1 MFPYLITFFL
11 SILCFE
17 IGTRRLDEENEVFP
31 MSYLWIGLSMLF
43 PILLATLR
51 SENIG
56 DDVIV
61 YAIPTFDI
69 VKDSDNL
76 FDAFDRS
83 EVEFLYISMANVAK
97 YISVEMWSLL
107 FLTEFCIVVPFW
119 VALIKLSGKLDSTFA
134 LFIFYAVFYN
144 HTLNMMRQSIALA
157 LIFLAVAYML
167 ENKKGWMVFW
177 LCIAFGFHK
186 SAVLG
191 FALPFLF
198 YFSQKYPLYE
208 NLYTYLWIYLG
219 LVLIAS
225 NFASFIVLM
234 IDNGVLDLKY
244 LIYTEVGVFESKV
257 TKSLLFIVLVELILL
272 YVAVDNYGDLYL
284 ELNFFFLCALIT
296 VLFCLTGYIVVYLAR
311 ISWYFHIINF
321 LSISYVLCNPNIF
334 GKFIPLRWGFVL
346 LLCFY
351 WWFAFVL
358 GGESSTI
365 PYEMQNQLE

>member
-1 MFPYLITFFL
+1 MIPYLITFFL

-17 IGTRRLDEENEVFP
+17 IGTRRLDEENEVVP
-31 MSYLWIGLSMLF
+31 TSYLWIGLSMLF

-61 YAIPTFDI
+61 YAIPIFDI
-69 VKDSDNL
+69 VKDCDNL
-76 FDAFDRS
+76 FDAFDNS
-83 EVEFLYISMANVAK
+83 ELEFLYISIAYVAK
-97 YISVEMWSLL
+97 YISTDLWSLL
-107 FLTEFCIVVPFW
+107 FLTELCIVVPFW

-157 LIFLAVAYML
+157 FVFLAVAFML

-186 SAVLG
+186 STALG
-191 FALPFLF
+191 MLLPVIY
-198 YFSQKYPLYE
+198 YFSRNYPLY
-208 NLYTYLWIYLG
+208 NNHSLYLCLFFG
-219 LVLIAS
+219 LVFVAS
-225 NFASFIVLM
+225 NIATFIVLL